1 MPINR
6 KNKLSKLMGKQSR
19 YDPITKKLSIKKK
32 NKIETP

>member
-6 KNKLSKLMGKQSR
+6 QNKLNNLMKKQFR